1 MDPGNPFQYTNS
13 FGLSSGMVFGTG
25 STIETA
31 VGPPTIANPVIT
43 WETQTT
49 KNLGFESKFFN
60 DLISFD
66 FEVFNNRREDILAPR
81 DASVPGFSGLSLPN
95 ENIATVDNKGYEIVA
110 GIHKNITPELRVDL
124 SGNFS
129 HNKNTVVF
137 MDEPVRAVEWQ
148 QKTGHPYGLDPMYNA
163 IGIFAD
169 NTYTVNGVANYP
181 HWSTAKPGDVIFE
194 DYDKN
199 GVINANDRILIDE
212 VDAPFNFYGAN
223 LDVSYKAFSLSVL
236 IQGQGKYLRQRYY
249 DNRRGEAGN
258 YFKWTYDNRWTP
270 ENTVTDIAR
279 AYNRSDYYWAQDVNL
294 STYWF
299 TNVAYCRLKSLVL
312 TYNVPS
318 NLYKKLGLANASVY
332 VSGNNLALIYSAEK
346 IWDPEALN
354 PGVYPTMRTFAIGA
368 NIGF

>member
-1 MDPGNPFQYTNS
+1 VAGFH
-13 FGLSSGMVFGTG
+13 
-25 STIETA
+25 
-31 VGPPTIANPVIT
+31 
-43 WETQTT
+43 
-49 KNLGFESKFFN
+49 KNL
-60 DLISFD
+60 
-66 FEVFNNRREDILAPR
+66 
-81 DASVPGFSGLSLPN
+81 
-95 ENIATVDNKGYEIVA
+95 
-110 GIHKNITPELRVDL
+110 TPDLRVDL
-124 SGNFS
+124 TGNFS
-129 HNKNTVVF
+129 HNKNNVVF
-137 MDEPVRAVEWQ
+137 QDEPVRAVEWQ
-148 QKTGHPYGLDPMYNA
+148 QTTGHPYGAALMYNA

-169 NTYTVNGVANYP
+169 NTYTVDGVANYP

-199 GVINANDRILIDE
+199 GVINGNDRILIDE
-212 VDAPFNFYGAN
+212 VDAPYNYYGVN
-223 LDVSYKAFSLSVL
+223 LDASYKAFTLSVL
-236 IQGQGKYLRQRYY
+236 IQGQGKYLRERYY

-279 AYNRSDYYWAQDVNL
+279 AYNRSDYYWAVDVNN
-294 STYWF
+294 STYWY
-299 TNVAYCRLKSLVL
+299 TDVAYCRLKSLVL

-332 VSGNNLALIYSAEK
+332 VSGNNLALIYSAQK